1 MTRRVVA
8 RAGPS
13 PDRVRAWLEA
23 SCAAQGVPVV
33 VTDALVLAR
42 VAALVSGTAGAAAR
56 RVSAEAGPAGRSRPP
71 LGLHAVDVQGARS
84 WGAGGD
90 DDVLDQGADHSRLP
104 VQVQRPPLSA

>member
-1 MTRRVVA
+1 MARRVVA

-42 VAALVSGTAGAAAR
+42 VAEVIWRLFGVDCTLNAMINPVYVMAMGALVSLPRPLPASRAPV
-56 RVSAEAGPAGRSRPP
+56 RVAEPA
-71 LGLHAVDVQGARS
+71 LQA
-84 WGAGGD
+84 
-90 DDVLDQGADHSRLP
+90 
-104 VQVQRPPLSA
+104 